1 MKKNE
6 RIKIHTLIGCL
17 ALALPCLAS
26 ADAPDRTLIGEIGA
40 IGNFC
45 SGLEPRLA
53 DGGEQFRRELTR
65 QFGADVT
72 SSAEFRQAYNLM
84 NDALAKLDR
93 HKALALCALA
103 PKDRDGL
110 HGRR

>member
-1 MKKNE
+1 MKKNKGI
-6 RIKIHTLIGCL
+6 RIHTLIGCL

-45 SGLEPRLA
+45 SGLEPRLG
-53 DGGEQFRRELTR
+53 DGGEKFRRELTR